1 MAEKAFDAFS
11 QRRDTGS
18 KARVTDRK
26 AVDTDPN
33 RYRLPPTRRVRV
45 YADQLDMTVS
55 PEKSKILSLAEGL
68 NKVKP
73 DLMNTFTQQAI
84 DANMEQVD
92 LGTQAAQAA
101 TPGELNKLEDK
112 VDNEWYK
119 YGVRGQTSLLE
130 AERLSTKLALDMEH
144 RPRDITYNEAYDA
157 WWQENQP
164 TNIDPE
170 FLGVFNKTFMKSA
183 NKTKNKDIK
192 KEYDLNR
199 DEAITT
205 SAQVVGE
212 AVAEAIAKGMPIQEA
227 LNLLKADQQALYHFD
242 NSTWNEVK
250 FNAIRW
256 AADQADDPSLLNVF
270 YESTFDSVTGKE
282 IPGMGWSTK
291 YGQQIRNYQEGIIK
305 QEEQK
310 ENDIKKEER
319 LTKAE
324 QRVITG
330 EHKEEIKVAVGDDG
344 ILAGIDGKKR
354 TRIAARSWLTRQ
366 RYKEIKNNLLKEQK
380 RDGTAKYTWEEA
392 YVIAKDQAIAEAVSQ
407 NWTNSALTEAER
419 DQAEISQSNE
429 RQISIM
435 KNTIPGRAE
444 IVKYYKY
451 QQAIKNGNVTEEDL
465 YALPFDPTE
474 EQARALEILGQKL
487 YEMETLRIKKEDLIA
502 ELSNKRAAAG
512 GGEADQRIQQA
523 GDDIIDLQAEIDA
536 MTKAPDA
543 EAPKDADEIV
553 AETQTYNNE
562 AEFPNVEAMFVQ
574 PDGKASATAKQR
586 MKEDYKKYKLYTER
600 KKSLA
605 AYKRGS
611 NIAVPDGFDSWEEL
625 ETEQLELQKYFTGL
639 NKRFDKNKKPIKLN

>member
-84 DANMEQVD
+84 DDNMEQVD

-170 FLGVFNKTFMKSA
+170 FLGVFNKTFMKNA

-199 DEAITT
+199 EEAITT
-205 SAQVVGE
+205 SSKVVGE

-227 LNLLKADQQALYHFD
+227 LNLLKTDQQALYHFD

-282 IPGMGWSTK
+282 IPGMGWSPK
-291 YGQQIRNYQEGIIK
+291 YGDKIRAYQQGLVKE
-305 QEEQK
+305 EEQK
-310 ENDIKKEER
+310 ENKKKTEAR

-366 RYKEIKNNLLKEQK
+366 RYKEIKDNLLKEQN
-380 RDGTAKYTWEEA
+380 RNGTAKYTWEEA
-392 YVIAKDQAIAEAVSQ
+392 YVLAKDQAIAEAVSQ

-435 KNTIPGRAE
+435 KNTISGRAE

-465 YALPFDPTE
+465 YAFPFDPTD
-474 EQARALEILGQKL
+474 EQAKTLEILGQKL
-487 YEMETLRIKKEDLIA
+487 YEIDTLRRKKLDLMA
-502 ELSNKRAAAG
+502 ELSNKKSVAG
-512 GGEADQRIQQA
+512 GGDGDQLIQQA
-523 GDDIIDLQAEIDA
+523 GDDITQLQAEIDS
-536 MTKAPDA
+536 MTTAPDA

-553 AETQTYNNE
+553 TETQTYNNE

-586 MKEDYKKYKLYTER
+586 MQADYKKYKLYTNR

-611 NIAVPDGFDSWEEL
+611 NIAIPDGFDSWEEL
-625 ETEQLELQKYFTGL
+625 EKEQLELQKYFTGL
-639 NKRFDKNKKPIKLN
+639 NRRFDKNKEPIKLN